1 MLNIIENNFL
11 NFILLAFL
19 FVIGVILFVYVI
31 SVLLKFVPVLKETGI
46 WISKYI
52 YLILIPIP
60 LGYLIYYN
68 AYYDANHPETSI
80 FGSTENIEYVR
91 DISIYFFTAGI
102 FSATLKFLNTFVYF
116 QQSFERII
124 MSEKFDKMLTD
135 KLELLTFSHEH
146 LSKLNNLHDN
156 WKSMTLCKYEQKFPE
171 LMNKLRKNLENELFK
186 ENNLTCYY
194 KNFRIQVNIELLEGS
209 IIKITELTSCT
220 LIPKSEDKIP
230 VEFWMS
236 VSEDDNDKT
245 YSKFIPEETKINGA
259 KFDEYVN
266 DENLLKKE
274 VVKDGIKTTHFTFY
288 LQDKSE
294 YHLERRIEM
303 TQDLNIDRL
312 YGFDSSKIIDDISVH
327 VQYCDKLRVFFSS
340 IGKNKFY
347 KDNLILDG
355 EAYINRDVLLPGEI
369 FNVFIYKSQ

>member
-124 MSEKFDKMLTD
+124 MSEKFDKMRP
-135 KLELLTFSHEH
+135 
-146 LSKLNNLHDN
+146 N
-156 WKSMTLCKYEQKFPE
+156 C
-171 LMNKLRKNLENELFK
+171 
-186 ENNLTCYY
+186 
-194 KNFRIQVNIELLEGS
+194 
-209 IIKITELTSCT
+209 
-220 LIPKSEDKIP
+220 
-230 VEFWMS
+230 
-236 VSEDDNDKT
+236 
-245 YSKFIPEETKINGA
+245 
-259 KFDEYVN
+259 
-266 DENLLKKE
+266 
-274 VVKDGIKTTHFTFY
+274 
-288 LQDKSE
+288 
-294 YHLERRIEM
+294 
-303 TQDLNIDRL
+303 
-312 YGFDSSKIIDDISVH
+312 
-327 VQYCDKLRVFFSS
+327 QYF
-340 IGKNKFY
+340 
-347 KDNLILDG
+347 
-355 EAYINRDVLLPGEI
+355 
-369 FNVFIYKSQ
+369 